1 MSINGDVIA
10 EPVYEEN
17 DYKDSWG
24 SMKGLVYNEGLSVVI
39 ENGKIIRKASEKDQR
54 HL

>member
-39 ENGKIIRKASEKDQR
+39 ENGKIAVELMTYKESF
-54 HL
+54 